1 MLRQPSGSRENFQ
14 KEGSVNTYILE
25 PGRDLRPR
33 PPRPSHWRR
42 LSRLAPMKIPRRWG
56 KVLQGG
62 LPERSVVPVPR
73 VALATLNTG
82 VLVLALITKTTTT

>member
-1 MLRQPSGSRENFQ
+1 MSAERFQRKLLERKVREHVRLGAGEGPQTTPATAEPLEATQPLGPHEN
-14 KEGSVNTYILE
+14 
-25 PGRDLRPR
+25 
-33 PPRPSHWRR
+33 PPEVGQGP
-42 LSRLAPMKIPRRWG
+42 P
-56 KVLQGG
+56 GG